1 MLDLEKQK
9 PTFCVMPNIKEDITS
24 PTSCENAI
32 LGYYASAATYCTY
45 LLQYMIIKGQY
56 HCALDTC
63 CYL

>member
-1 MLDLEKQK
+1 
-9 PTFCVMPNIKEDITS
+9 MPNIKEDITS